1 MESHCGGN
9 ERMPPIDGRG
19 DCLEDVEEEEEEGNV
34 VELEADAGIS
44 RVREGSMSIPTSVM
58 IGEGDAVER
67 RDSRVMSVVV
77 IEVASLLIDSHD
89 ALL

>member
-1 MESHCGGN
+1 
-9 ERMPPIDGRG
+9 
-19 DCLEDVEEEEEEGNV
+19 
-34 VELEADAGIS
+34 
-44 RVREGSMSIPTSVM
+44 M
-58 IGEGDAVER
+58 IREGDAVER

>member
-19 DCLEDVEEEEEEGNV
+19 DCLEDVEEEEGNV

-44 RVREGSMSIPTSVM
+44 RVREGSMSLFQ
-58 IGEGDAVER
+58 R
-67 RDSRVMSVVV
+67 R
-77 IEVASLLIDSHD
+77 
-89 ALL
+89 